1 MYVLGPLSQS
11 EIWMSDMDVVYLWNL
26 FIQHAFDVS
35 FLNHSH
41 LSHPPLPPPSRLFH
55 RILSSDQTPSFVIW
69 G

>member
-35 FLNHSH
+35 FFSI
-41 LSHPPLPPPSRLFH
+41 SPTPPPSRLFH
-55 RILSSDQTPSFVIW
+55 RILSSDQTPSFVSW